1 MLRSFIYMLAGLTFS
16 ARPAAA
22 LPAHPPLHKVVSL
35 KITVLSTMLADRG
48 MGEWGF
54 SVLVEA
60 DGHRILFDTGMHPQ
74 TVLDNA
80 RELGVDLSNV
90 TDVVLS
96 HHHGDHTGGLLA
108 LRRELIKANPEALS
122 RFFVCRGIFLPRPG
136 DDGGEGNETI
146 ALKGPY

>member
-80 RELGVDLSNV
+80 RDLGIDLSNV

-96 HHHGDHTGGLLA
+96 HHHGDHTGGLVDLMM
-108 LRRELIKANPEALS
+108 
-122 RFFVCRGIFLPRPG
+122 VV
-136 DDGGEGNETI
+136 
-146 ALKGPY
+146 